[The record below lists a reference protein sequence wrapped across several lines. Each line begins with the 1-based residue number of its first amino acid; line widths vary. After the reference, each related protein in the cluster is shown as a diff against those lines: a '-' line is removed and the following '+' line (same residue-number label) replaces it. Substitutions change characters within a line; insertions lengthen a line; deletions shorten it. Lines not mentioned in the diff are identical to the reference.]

1 MFTEM
6 PGGLEQIGLGQKEIL
21 RVLKME
27 ILHRHLVVKIY
38 VSEEESGLEIH
49 QHRHS
54 RCHKRKSND
63 PGRMQRVGREGKP
76 GSCPEEETLGKP
88 DALEA
93 ENPLSGATGVELES
107 YRD

>member
-1 MFTEM
+1 
-6 PGGLEQIGLGQKEIL
+6 
-21 RVLKME
+21 
-27 ILHRHLVVKIY
+27 
-38 VSEEESGLEIH
+38 
-49 QHRHS
+49 
-54 RCHKRKSND
+54 
-63 PGRMQRVGREGKP
+63 MQRVGREGKP